1 MTPNILNDVILKS
14 FVTNSMSKAGKAA
27 LDNINNLNTNAIQEQ
42 LKSIGIET
50 QNILSSN
57 SEVITNNLKQ
67 IISEILPAIDI
78 LTFNNYVQDTYDNM
92 PNDTEVNL
100 TENEANIIENI
111 YSCLESYNE
120 KSNTEFKIK
129 IPSNKKKIYVISLV
143 SIILAILHCLG
154 YDIIE
159 HFSSI
164 FDGFLGSFFYEIFKT
179 IITKK
184 AVE

>member
-1 MTPNILNDVILKS
+1 MLPNIFNDVLL
-14 FVTNSMSKAGKAA
+14 NSMSKAGKSA
-27 LDNINNLNTNAIQEQ
+27 LDNINNLNTNVIQEQ
-42 LKSIGIET
+42 LKNLGIET

-57 SEVITNNLKQ
+57 SEVITQ
-67 IISEILPAIDI
+67 IISEILSAIDVS
-78 LTFNNYVQDTYDNM
+78 TFNNYVQDTYDNM
-92 PNDTEVNL
+92 PDDTEVNL

-111 YSCLESYNE
+111 YSCVESYNE

-143 SIILAILHCLG
+143 SIILVILRCLD

-159 HFSSI
+159 HFTSI

>member
-1 MTPNILNDVILKS
+1 MLPNIFNDVLL
-14 FVTNSMSKAGKAA
+14 NSMSKAGKSA
-27 LDNINNLNTNAIQEQ
+27 LDNINNLNTNVIQEQ
-42 LKSIGIET
+42 LKNLGIET

-57 SEVITNNLKQ
+57 SEVITQ
-67 IISEILPAIDI
+67 IISEILPAIDVS
-78 LTFNNYVQDTYDNM
+78 TFNNYVQDTYDNM
-92 PNDTEVNL
+92 PDDTEVNL

-111 YSCLESYNE
+111 YSCVESYNE

-143 SIILAILHCLG
+143 SIILVILRCLD

-164 FDGFLGSFFYEIFKT
+164 FDGFFGSFVYEIFKT
-179 IITKK
+179 IITEK

>member
-1 MTPNILNDVILKS
+1 MLPNIFNDVLL
-14 FVTNSMSKAGKAA
+14 NSMSKAGKSA
-27 LDNINNLNTNAIQEQ
+27 LDNINNLNTNVIQEQ
-42 LKSIGIET
+42 LKNLGIET

-57 SEVITNNLKQ
+57 SEVITQ
-67 IISEILPAIDI
+67 IISEILPAIDVS
-78 LTFNNYVQDTYDNM
+78 TFNNYVQDTYDNM
-92 PNDTEVNL
+92 PDDTEVNL

-111 YSCLESYNE
+111 YSCVESYNE

-143 SIILAILHCLG
+143 SIILVILRCLD

-159 HFSSI
+159 HFTSI

>member
-1 MTPNILNDVILKS
+1 MLPNIFNDVLL
-14 FVTNSMSKAGKAA
+14 NSMSKAGKSA
-27 LDNINNLNTNAIQEQ
+27 LDNINNLNTNVIQEQ
-42 LKSIGIET
+42 LKNLGIET

-57 SEVITNNLKQ
+57 SEVITQ
-67 IISEILPAIDI
+67 IISEILPAIDVS
-78 LTFNNYVQDTYDNM
+78 TFNNYVQDTYDNM
-92 PNDTEVNL
+92 PDDTEVNL

-111 YSCLESYNE
+111 YSCVESYNE

-143 SIILAILHCLG
+143 SIILVILHCLD

-164 FDGFLGSFFYEIFKT
+164 FDGFFGSFVYEIFKT

>member
-1 MTPNILNDVILKS
+1 
-14 FVTNSMSKAGKAA
+14 
-27 LDNINNLNTNAIQEQ
+27 
-42 LKSIGIET
+42 
-50 QNILSSN
+50 
-57 SEVITNNLKQ
+57 
-67 IISEILPAIDI
+67 
-78 LTFNNYVQDTYDNM
+78 M
-92 PNDTEVNL
+92 PDDTEVNL

-111 YSCLESYNE
+111 YSCVESYNE

-143 SIILAILHCLG
+143 SIILVILRCLD

-164 FDGFLGSFFYEIFKT
+164 FDGFFCSFDYEIFKT
-179 IITKK
+179 IITEK

>member
-1 MTPNILNDVILKS
+1 MLPNIFNDVLLKI
-14 FVTNSMSKAGKAA
+14 VANSMSKAGKSA
-27 LDNINNLNTNAIQEQ
+27 LDNINNLNTNVIQEQ
-42 LKSIGIET
+42 LKNLGIET

-57 SEVITNNLKQ
+57 SEVITNNFRQ
-67 IISEILPAIDI
+67 IISEILPAIDVS
-78 LTFNNYVQDTYDNM
+78 TFNNYVQDTYDNM
-92 PNDTEVNL
+92 PDDTEVNL

-111 YSCLESYNE
+111 YSCVESYNE

-143 SIILAILHCLG
+143 SIILVILRCLD

-164 FDGFLGSFFYEIFKT
+164 FDGFFGSFVFEIFKT
-179 IITKK
+179 IITEK

>member
-1 MTPNILNDVILKS
+1 MLPNIFNDVLL
-14 FVTNSMSKAGKAA
+14 NSMSKAGKSA
-27 LDNINNLNTNAIQEQ
+27 LDNINNLNTNVIQEQ
-42 LKSIGIET
+42 LKNLGIET

-57 SEVITNNLKQ
+57 SEVITQ
-67 IISEILPAIDI
+67 IISEILPAIDVS
-78 LTFNNYVQDTYDNM
+78 TFNNYVQDTYDNM
-92 PNDTEVNL
+92 PDDTEVNL

-111 YSCLESYNE
+111 YSCVESYNE

-143 SIILAILHCLG
+143 SIILVILCCLD

-159 HFSSI
+159 HFTSI

-184 AVE
+184 KKAVE